1 MTTCKKVFTIPQ
13 VSDGGTCWFNALLS
27 ALFYSDGTS
36 AYFKKIIPSLRKK
49 TKSKKRLEVYDLLEE
64 ILSAR
69 DIKDIREF
77 SKFYIALEPRNLL
90 KILHEKDKKH
100 FYFNPEKT
108 RGHSSE
114 NYMLTLFQFLGI
126 MDKVLFV
133 SINANGK
140 YFFSIANNYSYSVFW
155 DRQKKQYKL
164 VGYPK
169 RNKPILKVFDED
181 FKTSD
186 VDLVVM
192 STDPAFPW
200 SPQQLPIE
208 FEGDKMDLFG
218 VKFKAD
224 SMLLTNF
231 NHKQCATAHK
241 VAGITCKNKRYLYN
255 GWALNYD
262 VFNVIQFK
270 SCNLFDFDWLQDK
283 RHFCMDKSKCLVS
296 KVQKTPGKKMC
307 FNIDRMKTFIYVRE
321 RSVKKSPVPKKP
333 KQAPKKPKAIPK
345 KSKQSPKK
353 KPKESPDIKLADLLK
368 KPKPSPKKPKPS
380 PKKVNESPNLKLID
394 LLKKPKPSPKKV
406 NESPNLK
413 LIDLLKKA
421 KPSPKKLK
429 PSPDIKLA
437 DLLKKSKPKQT
448 VRKPR
453 CPNGSIRNKKTGKC
467 VKK

>member
-13 VSDGGTCWFNALLS
+13 ISGGGTCWFNALLS

-36 AYFKKIIPSLRKK
+36 AYLKKIIPSLRKK
-49 TKSKKRLEVYDLLEE
+49 TTSKKRLEVFDLLEE

-77 SKFYIALEPRNLL
+77 SKFYATLEPKNLL
-90 KILHEKDKKH
+90 KTLHEKDKKH
-100 FYFNPEKT
+100 FYFNPEKAT
-108 RGHSSE
+108 GHVSE
-114 NYMLTLFQFLGI
+114 NYILMLFQFLGI

-133 SINANGK
+133 YIDFNGK
-140 YFFSIANNYSYSVFW
+140 YFFSRANNFTYRVSW
-155 DRQKKQYKL
+155 DEKKKEYRLIGNSKNTKQIWEIFDNFN
-164 VGYPK
+164 VG
-169 RNKPILKVFDED
+169 
-181 FKTSD
+181 S
-186 VDLVVM
+186 VDLVIM
-192 STDPAFPW
+192 STNPAFPW

-208 FEGDKMDLFG
+208 FEDDKMNLFG

-231 NHKQCATAHK
+231 NHRKCATAHK
-241 VAGITCKNKRYLYN
+241 IAGITCKNKRYLYN
-255 GWALNYD
+255 GWANKYD
-262 VFNVIQFK
+262 VKNFILPFK
-270 SCNLFDFDWLQDK
+270 SCNLFAFDWLQDK

-296 KVQKTPGKKMC
+296 KVEKTPGKKMC

-333 KQAPKKPKAIPK
+333 KQAPKKPKAILK
-345 KSKQSPKK
+345 KSKPSPK

-368 KPKPSPKKPKPS
+368 KAKPS
-380 PKKVNESPNLKLID
+380 PKKVNESPD
-394 LLKKPKPSPKKV
+394 V
-406 NESPNLK
+406 
-413 LIDLLKKA
+413 
-421 KPSPKKLK
+421 
-429 PSPDIKLA
+429 KLA
-437 DLLKKSKPKQT
+437 DLLKKSKSKQT